1 MMCEDQCRF
10 HGPAATS
17 KLALGLCLVPLG
29 KVVSMAE
36 ARGPTPCVLPPVFF
50 LPPPHPI
57 PISVLCG
64 LTELTCIWGGSLSPG
79 QSGTEE
85 RGLKHYWFTSW
96 PDQKTPDRAPPPP
109 PAPGAGGGGGCPAGG
124 AALRPHHRP
133 LQRRD
138 WEDWLLHCHQHLL
151 PAAAAGGCG
160 GHPEDHVPAPAG
172 QGRHDPDVRAVP
184 VCASCHEPV

>member
-1 MMCEDQCRF
+1 MVWQEHTPIIVMITNIEEMNEKCTEYWPEEQVVYDGVEITVRKVIHTEDYR
-10 HGPAATS
+10 
-17 KLALGLCLVPLG
+17 LRL
-29 KVVSMAE
+29 
-36 ARGPTPCVLPPVFF
+36 
-50 LPPPHPI
+50 
-57 PISVLCG
+57 ISLR
-64 LTELTCIWGGSLSPG
+64 
-79 QSGTEE
+79 SGTEE